1 VNTAALG
8 QTIRNFVVRMEIAV
22 NRALGRQFI
31 PRDRTL
37 FHIETSSACNLKCR
51 FCAYTKKTTPTVSM
65 SYDAFV
71 EVVEQAIALGYR
83 RFELT
88 PCTGDVYMDRTLMR
102 KLVFLEEHPDVA
114 SYEFFT
120 NFTIPKVETV
130 KRLADL
136 KKLRHLTISV
146 YGHDLESFVAISG
159 GTPMLYQRLLTN
171 LETLLA
177 LAPSVS
183 FDIAIGLRSTRKR
196 AKHASNELMQM
207 VERYRA
213 AGHEIWL
220 SPGVYNN
227 WGGYITGSDVAGLD
241 MQINS
246 TEGAYKYGACEKLF
260 DSVQVLANGVVNACA
275 CRDVD
280 ATLRIGNVNSQKL
293 ADIVSPDNPQYM
305 AIIEQQQRGEFGTIC
320 KSCDF
325 YKSIYH
331 HRSHYRREGIATVK
345 LEEFKQQ
352 LSAAAGR
359 AARLRLG
366 PRQT

>member
-1 VNTAALG
+1 MNTAALG
-8 QTIRNFVVRMEIAV
+8 QSIRNFVVRLEIAV

-31 PRDRTL
+31 PSDRTL

-51 FCAYTKKTTPTVSM
+51 FCAYTKKSTSTVSM
-65 SYDAFV
+65 GFEAFV
-71 EVVEQAIALGYR
+71 DTVEKALALGYR

-102 KLVFLEEHPDVA
+102 KLAFLEKHPDVE

-120 NFTIPKVETV
+120 NFTIPKPESI
-130 KRLADL
+130 RLLADL
-136 KKLRHLTISV
+136 RKLKHLTISV
-146 YGHDLESFVAISG
+146 YGHDLDSFVAISG
-159 GTPMLYQRLLTN
+159 GTPMLYTRLVRN
-171 LETLLA
+171 METLLTMAPA
-177 LAPSVS
+177 LPFKV
-183 FDIAIGLRSTRKR
+183 AIGLRSTRKR
-196 AKHASNELMQM
+196 PKHATSDLMQV
-207 VERYRA
+207 VERFRA

-227 WGGYITGSDVAGLD
+227 WGGYISQSDVEGLD

-260 DSVQVLANGVVNACA
+260 DSVQVLANGTVNACA

-280 ATLRIGNVNSQKL
+280 ATLQIGNVNSQKL
-293 ADIVSPDNPQYM
+293 ADIVSPDNPRYM
-305 AIIEQQQRGEFGTIC
+305 AIIEQQQRGEFGAIC
-320 KSCDF
+320 RSCDF

-345 LEEFKQQ
+345 LDDFKRQ
-352 LSAAAGR
+352 LHSAASAVKE
-359 AARLRLG
+359 
-366 PRQT
+366 PQH